1 MDIKR
6 TTCTQEELDRL
17 VTIIGISGDGKNSY
31 RDVMNS
37 KLRRQ
42 VKTRTRFR
50 QLRECVWEGRK
61 VRQSVDGGTIMRR
74 MNGERIQWQRAGRPY
89 QWEGGKN

>member
-61 VRQSVDGGTIMRR
+61 VRQGVDWTR
-74 MNGERIQWQRAGRPY
+74 
-89 QWEGGKN
+89 